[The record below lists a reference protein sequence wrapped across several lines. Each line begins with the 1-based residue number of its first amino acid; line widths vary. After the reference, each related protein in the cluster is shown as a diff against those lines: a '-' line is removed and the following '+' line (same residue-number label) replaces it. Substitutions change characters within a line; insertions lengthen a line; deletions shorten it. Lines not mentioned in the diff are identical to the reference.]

1 MKHNQTI
8 RSAWVLTVLLG
19 VSLVAEGVLNLIT
32 VLTAVRRTQKVFQ
45 EIIDSD

>member
-8 RSAWVLTVLLG
+8 CSVRVLTVLLG
-19 VSLVAEGVLNLIT
+19 VSLVAEGFLNLIT
-32 VLTAVRRTQKVFQ
+32 VLTAVRRTQKIFP

>member
-8 RSAWVLTVLLG
+8 RSARVLTMLLG
-19 VSLVAEGVLNLIT
+19 ISLAAEGFLNLIT
-32 VLTAVRRTQKVFQ
+32 VLIAVRRTQKIFP

>member
-32 VLTAVRRTQKVFQ
+32 VLTAVRRTQKVFP
-45 EIIDSD
+45 EIID